1 MEYLTAA
8 GFFVAVVVAYRMGAH
23 DGRIEEQREE
33 ARRRQWQHRLDSE
46 RGKPTR

>member
-8 GFFVAVVVAYRMGAH
+8 GFFVSVVVAYRMGAH

-33 ARRRQWQHRLDSE
+33 ARRRQWQNRIDTQG
-46 RGKPTR
+46 RGRK